1 MRALLQYVAA
11 NANASSVNTSKIPLF
26 PLSLFQV
33 CVLNLQP
40 SSLQILHDSDL
51 KPYVVFL
58 TPPSVAT
65 FRQQRQKYGGEAM
78 KVRRRSQSWVAAAT
92 EGRKLSSGMAVNPYP
107 QTHTL
112 PEFEEAA
119 ARFPQPESY
128 PVGAD

>member
-78 KVRRRSQSWVAAAT
+78 KVRRRRRQSW
-92 EGRKLSSGMAVNPYP
+92 GRRRRRGKETFLWDG
-107 QTHTL
+107 
-112 PEFEEAA
+112 
-119 ARFPQPESY
+119 
-128 PVGAD
+128 G

>member
-1 MRALLQYVAA
+1 M
-11 NANASSVNTSKIPLF
+11 NTSKIPLF

-78 KVRRRSQSWVAAAT
+78 KVRRRRRQSWVVAAT
-92 EGRKLSSGMAVNPYP
+92 EGRKLSSGMAVNPP
-107 QTHTL
+107 THKPTHCQSL
-112 PEFEEAA
+112 KML
-119 ARFPQPESY
+119 QPVS
-128 PVGAD
+128 PNPNPTQSVLID